1 MPYGITKDYPK
12 YEVRGFMLDV
22 ARKPISMETLQDIAK
37 EMAYYKMNEFH
48 VHLNDN
54 LIFYEDYAS
63 AEEARELAYTGF
75 RLESDVLEG
84 GNDGL
89 NQADLTNEDLYYTK
103 AEFRDFI
110 LSCRS
115 MGVNITP
122 EFDTP
127 GTFRSVYKGSP

>member
-1 MPYGITKDYPK
+1 M
-12 YEVRGFMLDV
+12 
-22 ARKPISMETLQDIAK
+22 
-37 EMAYYKMNEFH
+37 

-103 AEFRDFI
+103 AEFRR
-110 LSCRS
+110 LYPQLPQHGCEHY
-115 MGVNITP
+115 T
-122 EFDTP
+122 
-127 GTFRSVYKGSP
+127 